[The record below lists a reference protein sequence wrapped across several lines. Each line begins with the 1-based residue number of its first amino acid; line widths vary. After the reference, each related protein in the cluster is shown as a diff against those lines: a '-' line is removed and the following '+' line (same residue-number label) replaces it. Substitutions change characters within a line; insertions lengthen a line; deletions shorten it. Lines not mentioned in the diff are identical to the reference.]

1 MLNFV
6 DHQKTAFEP
15 LIASVVEK
23 TFETFHLE
31 NDVVVNVILVS
42 DAQMTDL
49 NRTFAQNDK
58 TTDVLTF
65 PSSVE
70 DELGDIFIS
79 TDQARAQAQDLGHS
93 LEREVAFLTVHGLL
107 HCLGF
112 THDTEEE
119 LQSMID
125 HQETILSAVGHAR

>member
-15 LIASVVEK
+15 LVLSVVEK
-23 TFETFHLE
+23 TFETFHVDD
-31 NDVVVNVILVS
+31 DVVVNVILVS

-49 NRTFAQNDK
+49 NKTFAQKDK

-65 PSSVE
+65 PSSL
-70 DELGDIFIS
+70 DGELGDIFIS
-79 TDQARAQAQDLGHS
+79 TDQARLQAKDLGHS

-125 HQETILSAVGHAR
+125 HQETILSAVGHTR